1 MELTPDLLGAGFV
14 GLIIVL
20 GAIGQYL
27 RSLKGNAAITHG
39 PVLAGIGVELGTREQ
54 TERMIGELSGIR
66 KAVEILADKRTD
78 EIEEMHRALLDR
90 LDAQERRE
98 EQEEQRPHKP
108 PIRRR

>member
-14 GLIIVL
+14 GLVIVI
-20 GAIGQYL
+20 GAIGNYL
-27 RSLKGNAAITHG
+27 RSLKGNSAITHG
-39 PVLAGIGVELGTREQ
+39 PVLAGIGMELGNKEQ
-54 TERMIGELSGIR
+54 TERVIVELAGIR

-98 EQEEQRPHKP
+98 EQEEQSPHKP

>member
-14 GLIIVL
+14 GLVIVI
-20 GAIGQYL
+20 GAIGNYL
-27 RSLKGNAAITHG
+27 RSLKGNPSVSHG
-39 PVLAGIGVELGTREQ
+39 PVLAGIGLELGTRER
-54 TERMIGELSGIR
+54 TERVIGELSGIR

-98 EQEEQRPHKP
+98 EQEEQRPRKP
-108 PIRRR
+108 PPRRR